1 MILGHLDLSPNVPDR
16 HIPFVAQEVEKR
28 LLIQMKASGV
38 VLQDAGQADML
49 VVTMTHK
56 MLFDEASVFGADQH
70 EIYHVARM
78 LVVAHTFHPDWPY
91 RDQVKAALAEV
102 FHLPQ
107 E

>member
-56 MLFDEASVFGADQH
+56 MLFDESSVFGADEH
-70 EIYHVARM
+70 EMYHIAKVLLAS
-78 LVVAHTFHPDWPY
+78 HTFHPDLPY
-91 RDQVKAALAEV
+91 RNQVRAALAEV
-102 FHLPQ
+102 FHLL
-107 E
+107 